1 MVAIKN
7 CGQIVDVFAGS
18 NNFFNGGLQVE
29 EEEGQVEPSLTAL
42 ERHLTPF
49 FLIDPSLLSQLFIF
63 KIELWDQFQD
73 PKNLSI

>member
-29 EEEGQVEPSLTAL
+29 EEESQVEPSLTAL

-49 FLIDPSLLSQLFIF
+49 FLIDPSLLPQLFIF
-63 KIELWDQFQD
+63 KIELWNQFQN